1 MGMPRLSIFSI
12 ANLHQTCLGLVW
24 RFAQDEPS
32 CDGDI
37 PANNFKLPYTNI
49 LCLPTFVFNFSF
61 KMMLLEMISNWFGVC
76 WNSSCHK
83 VSQTACILLWDAV
96 SDGQVVH
103 HCPELWR
110 WTAATLSTPLSSESV
125 NLLTAVYNTLH
136 SLNWLLKSLCSG
148 KHNTKCLENF
158 WLLGGFNT
166 DFCQN
171 WILTW
176 VSGEDRL
183 IIGNFLLQLYLL
195 NISNKFLRQNFR
207 LGADKAFESF
217 VVWI

>member
-1 MGMPRLSIFSI
+1 MVPGRKFCNKILMTNINLSPLQTTLRVIINNGHAPSQHLHI

-32 CDGDI
+32 CDGDT
-37 PANNFKLPYTNI
+37 PANNFKLPYTNNW
-49 LCLPTFVFNFSF
+49 CLPTFVFNFSF

-103 HCPELWR
+103 HCPGLWR
-110 WTAATLSTPLSSESV
+110 WTASTLSTPLSSESV

-136 SLNWLLKSLCSG
+136 SLKI
-148 KHNTKCLENF
+148 F
-158 WLLGGFNT
+158 
-166 DFCQN
+166 
-171 WILTW
+171 I
-176 VSGEDRL
+176 
-183 IIGNFLLQLYLL
+183 
-195 NISNKFLRQNFR
+195 FLR
-207 LGADKAFESF
+207 E
-217 VVWI
+217 